1 MAVTLALKLAALAAQ
16 EARPDAWDAHLLAL
30 LVGREQ
36 ATPHRAV
43 GRPPADTED
52 CEPTRLIDRP
62 RQQHQR

>member
-1 MAVTLALKLAALAAQ
+1 MAISLALKLAALAAQ
-16 EARPDAWDAHLLAL
+16 GARPDAWDAHLLAL

-36 ATPHRAV
+36 ATPHRVV

-62 RQQHQR
+62 RQKRRR